1 MSDDPTPSIELDDVR
16 QAAGRLDG
24 VAHRT
29 PVLTSRRIDDHLDAV
44 VACKAEHL
52 QRVGAFKFRG
62 GYNAIAA
69 LAPAARQ
76 RGILTYSSG
85 NHAQAVACA
94 SALLGTT
101 ATIVMP
107 TDAPEVKL
115 AATRGYGATVVTY
128 DRYAED
134 RRAIVAA
141 LAERTGATV
150 IPPYDHADVMA
161 GQGTAALE
169 LIEDHGPLDVL
180 VVPIGGG
187 GLIAGCAVAARAL
200 LPDIRIVGVEPAGRF
215 AARDAFAT
223 GAVVDVPVP
232 TTILDGQQTPE
243 VGRGPLAI
251 MRTHVTEV
259 VGVEDAEVV
268 TAMRL
273 LAQTTKQVVEP
284 SGAAALAAVLA
295 GHVDVRGARVGVV
308 LSGGN
313 VAPARFAE
321 LLAGA

>member
-1 MSDDPTPSIELDDVR
+1 MNDAPTPTIDLDDVR
-16 QAAGRLDG
+16 RAAARLDG

-29 PVLTSRRIDDHLDAV
+29 PVLTSRRIDDHLGAV

-69 LAPAARQ
+69 LTPAERD

-85 NHAQAVACA
+85 NHAQAVARA
-94 SALLGTT
+94 AALLGAD

-107 TDAPEVKL
+107 TDAPDVKL
-115 AATRGYGATVVTY
+115 DATRGYGADVVTY
-128 DRYAED
+128 DRYTGD
-134 RRAIVAA
+134 RRAIVAG
-141 LAERTGATV
+141 LAERSGATV

-187 GLIAGCAVAARAL
+187 GLIAGGAVTARAL
-200 LPDIRIVGVEPAGRF
+200 LPDIRVIGVEPAGRL
-215 AARDAFAT
+215 AARGALDT
-223 GAVVDVPVP
+223 GEVVQVAVP

-243 VGRGPLAI
+243 VGRGPLAV
-251 MRTHVTEV
+251 MRTHVERV
-259 VGVEDAEVV
+259 VGVEDTEVV
-268 TAMRL
+268 AAMRL

-321 LLAGA
+321 LLASG

>member
-1 MSDDPTPSIELDDVR
+1 VTPQVTPRIDLDDIR
-16 QAAGRLDG
+16 RAARRLQG

-29 PVLTSRRIDDHLDAV
+29 PVLTSRRMDEHLGAA

-69 LAPAARQ
+69 LEPAARA
-76 RGILTYSSG
+76 RGILSFSSG

-94 SALLGTT
+94 AALLGAE

-115 AATRGYGATVVTY
+115 DATRGYGATVVPY
-128 DRYAED
+128 DRYTED
-134 RRAIVAA
+134 RRAIVAE

-150 IPPYDHADVMA
+150 IPPYDDADVMA

-180 VVPIGGG
+180 VLPIGGG

-200 LPDIRIVGVEPAGRF
+200 LPDIRIIGVEPAGRY
-215 AARDAFAT
+215 AARGALDA
-223 GAVVDVPVP
+223 GAVVQVDVP
-232 TTILDGQQTPE
+232 TTIMDGQQTPE
-243 VGRGPLAI
+243 VGAGPLAV
-251 MRTHVTEV
+251 MQQHVHEV
-259 VGVEDAEVV
+259 VGVQDSEVV
-268 TAMRL
+268 AAMRL
-273 LAQTTKQVVEP
+273 LAQATKQVIEP
-284 SGAAALAAVLA
+284 SGAAAFAAVLA
-295 GHVDVRGARVGVV
+295 GHVEVTGARVGVV

-321 LLAGA
+321 LLATG